1 MKRKGSNLSELL
13 KNPIVDSTQ
22 TISNNIWD
30 IYKIFGIEASRE
42 FLIEE
47 FLNVV
52 SSDGTYI
59 NPSHIQLLVD
69 IMTYSGTILSISRY
83 GMKLEQTGPIA
94 KASFEESLDNFL
106 KAAFFGVKDN
116 TNGIS
121 ASILCGKN
129 SNIGTGMCELGVDF
143 DKLI

>member
-1 MKRKGSNLSELL
+1 
-13 KNPIVDSTQ
+13 
-22 TISNNIWD
+22 
-30 IYKIFGIEASRE
+30 
-42 FLIEE
+42 
-47 FLNVV
+47 
-52 SSDGTYI
+52 
-59 NPSHIQLLVD
+59 
-69 IMTYSGTILSISRY
+69 
-83 GMKLEQTGPIA
+83 MKLEQTGPIA

-106 KAAFFGVKDN
+106 KAGFFGIKDN